1 MKDVIFNAKE
11 LNDGKHVFV
20 FGSNLKGLHAGGAA
34 KSAAEQWG
42 AEMGVGEGITGNAY
56 ALPTMD
62 ENLQPLPIKIIREK
76 VDEFIKVAENMPD
89 KRFLVT
95 AVGCGIAG
103 YDPNDIAPLFITA
116 PKNCFLPLSWLPY
129 MSPWNTTEKI
139 NISLKAELNE
149 FANGKEDS
157 DGWAALAKAIVRAIE
172 GKDVD
177 AKCKDAFSIPDRANE
192 EQANL
197 CRLIKDWC
205 QRKDL
210 TKTGGCKAF
219 YTPDDWRDRGNVYG
233 RDSVLIIA
241 HDGGDLA
248 HVCNMDYEQYQ
259 LMEDFAQFLNIH
271 GYYIESCTSWYSA
284 IYCK

>member
-1 MKDVIFNAKE
+1 MKDLIFNAQE
-11 LNDGKHVFV
+11 LNDGKHLFV

-42 AEMGVGEGITGNAY
+42 AEMGVGEGITGNSY

-62 ENLQPLPIKIIREK
+62 ENLEPLPIKIIREK
-76 VDEFIKVAENMPD
+76 VDEFIKVAESMPD

-103 YDPNDIAPLFITA
+103 YSADDIAPLFVTA

-129 MSPWNTTEKI
+129 YAPLMNTEKI
-139 NISLKAELNE
+139 NIELKSEAD
-149 FANGKEDS
+149 FAKGKEAF
-157 DGWAALAKAIVRAIE
+157 DGLAALAKMIVKAIE
-172 GKDVD
+172 GKDGD
-177 AKCKDAFSIPDRANE
+177 AECKDAFSIPDTATE

-197 CRLIKDWC
+197 CRVITDWC

-210 TKTGGCKAF
+210 TKTGGCKVF

-233 RDSVLIIA
+233 RDSVLIIS
-241 HDGGDLA
+241 HDGGALA
-248 HVCNMDYEQYQ
+248 HVCNMDYGCYA
-259 LMEDFAQFLNIH
+259 LMEEFTQFLYSH
-271 GYYIESCTSWYSA
+271 GYYIEACTSWYSA
-284 IYCK
+284 IYHK